1 MKSFLTILTCLLVF
15 GAGCANFNPRNQNK
29 INNQGGKIEDIK
41 NNQNG
46 VMLELGKVR
55 QEISSQNSRLK
66 EIQSGLVNLNAAVSR
81 NENSGVQIIQGDGAL
96 IFIFSIIVI
105 GMLLFWYRD
114 RAVKSEKT
122 SEILAREVAKFN
134 DPHLNEAILASA
146 AKNQSARQ
154 IYQLIKTQVY
164 ILQMMLY

>member
-1 MKSFLTILTCLLVF
+1 MKSFSPILTCLLLLN
-15 GAGCANFNPRNQNK
+15 AGCANFNPRNQNK
-29 INNQGGKIEDIK
+29 INNQSGKIEDIK
-41 NNQNG
+41 SNQNG
-46 VMLELGKVR
+46 LMLELGKVR
-55 QEISSQNSRLK
+55 QEISSQNSKLK

-105 GMLLFWYRD
+105 GMLMFYYRD

-146 AKNQSARQ
+146 LKSRSAKQ
-154 IYQLIKTQVY
+154 IYQLIKTHIQTS
-164 ILQMMLY
+164 